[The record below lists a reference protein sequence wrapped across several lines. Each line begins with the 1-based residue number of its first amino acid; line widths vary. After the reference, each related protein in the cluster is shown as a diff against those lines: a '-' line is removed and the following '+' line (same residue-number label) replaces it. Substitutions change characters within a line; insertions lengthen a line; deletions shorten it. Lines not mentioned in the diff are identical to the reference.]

1 MATFRGEHQSFMKRI
16 IISLLATSM
25 SSISLSEEQRSGS
38 ANIFN
43 LNGRN
48 ISVSDSFLLELREY
62 WKGNT
67 GVIVTSSLLKE
78 ADVRWSLDYISLMEV
93 VNSKECK
100 SLEVMQTRKF
110 DPTSDTDNTGAK
122 IESGAFDYV
131 WEVKVCDIQRSYRL
145 VNQKGSPSF
154 TLYPL
159 NL

>member
-1 MATFRGEHQSFMKRI
+1 MKRI
-16 IISLLATSM
+16 TISLLAISM
-25 SSISLSEEQRSGS
+25 SSLCLSEDSLSGS
-38 ANIFN
+38 ANTFN

-48 ISVSDSFLLELREY
+48 ISVSDSMLLELREH

-67 GVIVTSSLLKE
+67 NVIVTSSLLKK

-93 VNSKECK
+93 IDSKGCK

-110 DPTSDTDNTGAK
+110 DPASDTDNTGAK

-131 WEVKVCDIQRSYRL
+131 WEVKVCDTQRNYRL
-145 VNQKGSPSF
+145 VNQKGSQSF